1 MQAKTA
7 LYVALAAVAVAFSIF
22 WFRHARAKWAGWPT
36 PAQLA
41 IGAVTDFFDTLGIGS
56 FATTTSLFKFG
67 RAVEDDANIPGTM
80 NVGHTVPTFAEAF
93 IFILAVEVDL
103 STLVDNR
110 CQMHAP
116 PLTIAGTRETLAL
129 LKQHFFNG
137 LLWPDF
143 TRIPTQG
150 EPTIRYLELEPERR
164 VEIAGH
170 GVRAVLVSHTI
181 EAAAFVIEGPG
192 GSIAYSG
199 DTGPTE
205 RLWEVLNELPDL
217 KALLM
222 EVSFPNH
229 EQGLAT
235 SSGHHTPQTLALELR
250 KYRAPE
256 VLPTLLYHI
265 KPVFQAVV
273 ERECAALKGL
283 SLEVLQ
289 LGDHFVLL

>member
-1 MQAKTA
+1 VDLRVIGCHGGETPKHRTS
-7 LYVALAAVAVAFSIF
+7 AFV
-22 WFRHARAKWAGWPT
+22 
-36 PAQLA
+36 
-41 IGAVTDFFDTLGIGS
+41 IGET
-56 FATTTSLFKFG
+56 
-67 RAVEDDANIPGTM
+67 
-80 NVGHTVPTFAEAF
+80 
-93 IFILAVEVDL
+93 LAVDAGALTSGLEIADQMKLEAVLVSHAHMDHIRDL

-110 CQMHAP
+110 CQMRAP
-116 PLTIAGTRETLAL
+116 PLTIAGTSETLAL
-129 LKQHFFNG
+129 LKRHFFNG

-143 TRIPTQG
+143 TRIPTLN

-164 VEIAGH
+164 VEIAGL

-181 EAAAFVIEGPG
+181 EAAAFVIDSPG

-235 SSGHHTPQTLALELR
+235 SSGHHTPQTLARELR

-256 VLPTLLYHI
+256 SLPTLLYHI

-289 LGDHFVLL
+289 LGDHFVL